1 MGLDMRPMGKP
12 KPGFEKRYLEIF
24 EMVSQDKIPQPSF
37 LDKLK
42 GKKLPTRE
50 ELLEEWL
57 ANQIQ
62 TYEIIKAPIVGRDK
76 EADEWIKKKYLE
88 TDKSVSESEFI
99 KQHDGFY
106 VIELAKET
114 DGVPVYIALQQDEN
128 VFREQ
133 FMQDCVDLIGEDL
146 VNEAWETKLADA
158 TLDYGQRLM
167 TVADRIANENN
178 LQFLKDQR
186 LPPDTDED
194 SIESKLHIVYSLA
207 KWLIFYGK
215 NGHGYEAD
223 F

>member
-37 LDKLK
+37 LDRLK
-42 GKKLPTRE
+42 GKKMPTRE

-62 TYEIIKAPIVGRDK
+62 TYETIRAPRVGRDR

-88 TDKSVSESEFI
+88 TDKFVSESEFI

-106 VIELAKET
+106 VIELAKER

-128 VFREQ
+128 VFRGQ

-186 LPPDTDED
+186 LPPDTNED

>member
-42 GKKLPTRE
+42 GKKQPTRE

-57 ANQIQ
+57 TNQIQ
-62 TYEIIKAPIVGRDK
+62 TYETIKTPRVGRDK

-99 KQHDGFY
+99 KKHDGFY

-128 VFREQ
+128 VFRGQ
-133 FMQDCVDLIGEDL
+133 FMQNCVDLIGEDL
-146 VNEAWETKLADA
+146 VKEAWETKLADA

-178 LQFLKDQR
+178 L
-186 LPPDTDED
+186 
-194 SIESKLHIVYSLA
+194 
-207 KWLIFYGK
+207 
-215 NGHGYEAD
+215 
-223 F
+223 

>member
-1 MGLDMRPMGKP
+1 MRPMGKP
-12 KPGFEKRYLEIF
+12 KPGFERRYLEIF
-24 EMVSQDKIPQPSF
+24 EMLSKNKIPQATF
-37 LDKLK
+37 LDRLK
-42 GKKLPTRE
+42 GKRLPTKE
-50 ELLEEWL
+50 ELLKEWL

-62 TYEIIKAPIVGRDK
+62 TYETIRAPRVGRDK
-76 EADEWIKKKYLE
+76 EADEWVKKKYSN

-99 KQHDGFY
+99 KKHDGYY

-114 DGVPVYIALQQDEN
+114 DGVPVYIAYQQDEN
-128 VFREQ
+128 VFRGQ

-146 VNEAWETKLADA
+146 VNEAWDTKLAEA

>member
-12 KPGFEKRYLEIF
+12 KPGFEKRYFEIF
-24 EMVSQDKIPQPSF
+24 EMVAKDKIPQPTF

-42 GKKLPTRE
+42 RKKLPTKE
-50 ELLEEWL
+50 ELLKEWL
-57 ANQIQ
+57 GNQIQ
-62 TYEIIKAPIVGRDK
+62 TYETIKAPKVGRDI
-76 EADEWIKKKYLE
+76 EANEWIRKKYFE
-88 TDKSVSESEFI
+88 SDKSVPENEFI
-99 KQHDGFY
+99 KHHDGFY

-114 DGVPVYIALQQDEN
+114 DGVPVYIAFQQDEN
-128 VFREQ
+128 VFRGQ

-167 TVADRIANENN
+167 TLADIIANEKN

-186 LPPDTDED
+186 LPPDTDEA